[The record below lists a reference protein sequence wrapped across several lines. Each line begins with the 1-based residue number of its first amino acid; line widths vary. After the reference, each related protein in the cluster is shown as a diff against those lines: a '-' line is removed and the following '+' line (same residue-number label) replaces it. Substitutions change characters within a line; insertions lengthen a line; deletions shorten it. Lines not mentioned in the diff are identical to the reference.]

1 MPVAYASLALL
12 GKLNLCPIRRET
24 KPIEMMMHSTT
35 QKIYVLEIE
44 INDVSENFSY
54 KAEISKVER
63 ETLLSLLNPNM
74 SLF

>member
-1 MPVAYASLALL
+1 
-12 GKLNLCPIRRET
+12 
-24 KPIEMMMHSTT
+24 MMMHSTT
-35 QKIYVLEIE
+35 RKIYVLEIE
-44 INDVSENFSY
+44 INDISENFSY